1 MSVDDMGQGG
11 NVTHS
16 NSLCKNRTVN
26 LASPTPVPN
35 TGAAQRLSAVAL
47 RLFNEHGYDNVT
59 TSHIAE
65 AAGVSQ
71 RTFFRHFPKKSDVLR
86 ARAEQ
91 ATDAFFELLCN
102 KPRHMSVVQALVAT
116 IQEHSA
122 TVQSTQESQA
132 MFRLVRQSPSLQ
144 GFVSEYR
151 RSYEQRLVA
160 WIGAHTGRNPADL
173 DIVVAGAMLAA
184 ARIAV
189 LERISDLDVQTP
201 GPEHT
206 MPLIQESLKAI
217 DVLQS

>member
-1 MSVDDMGQGG
+1 MTYFSR
-11 NVTHS
+11 
-16 NSLCKNRTVN
+16 LCKNRTVN
-26 LASPTPVPN
+26 IPSSTPVPSG
-35 TGAAQRLSAVAL
+35 GAAHRLSMVAL
-47 RLFNEHGYDNVT
+47 RLFGEHGYDNVT
-59 TSHIAE
+59 TTHIAE

-86 ARAEQ
+86 AHAEQ
-91 ATDAFFELLCN
+91 ATNTFFELLCS
-102 KPRHMSVVQALVAT
+102 KPRHMSVVQALVAA
-116 IQEHSA
+116 IEEHSA

-151 RSYEQRLVA
+151 RGYEQRLVA

-189 LERISDLDVQTP
+189 LERMSDLGVQTP
-201 GPEHT
+201 GPEHM
-206 MPLIQESLKAI
+206 MPLIEESLKAI
-217 DVLQS
+217 DVLKG